1 MVASVGVSDE
11 GGWRRRRGV
20 DRLGRDGNSG
30 LAQLSGGSVHSC
42 QLPPPI
48 ELNYSLIDQ
57 F

>member
-1 MVASVGVSDE
+1 MEEAGAGDA
-11 GGWRRRRGV
+11 GWRAR
-20 DRLGRDGNSG
+20 GRDGNIG